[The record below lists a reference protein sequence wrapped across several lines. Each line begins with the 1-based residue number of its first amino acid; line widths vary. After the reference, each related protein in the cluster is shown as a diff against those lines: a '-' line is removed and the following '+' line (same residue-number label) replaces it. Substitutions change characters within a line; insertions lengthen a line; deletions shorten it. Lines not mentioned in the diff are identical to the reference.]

1 MKKKLIATIIFGFL
15 VLLGL
20 SQSTEVRKYKV
31 GFSQCTNADTWR
43 KTMLLEML
51 NELTYYPSLELIT
64 KNAENNSQKQVQD
77 INELLAQNIDLLIV
91 SPNESEPLTPI
102 VKKVYKQGI
111 PVILIDRKIES
122 EDYTAF
128 IGANN
133 YQIGKS
139 AGKYAVKLLKGE
151 GNILEIEGLMGSS
164 PTKDRHNGFLDEI
177 SKFPNITIVK
187 SKSGEWEYTGGWQTM
202 NEALSQKLSFDLVY
216 AHNDVMAMGAHN
228 SYIKQK
234 KEKNIFIIGIDGL
247 PGPDGGIQA
256 VIDKKFDATLL
267 YPTGGR
273 ISISLAADILNNKPF
288 YKENDLNTM
297 VIDSANV
304 QAIKSQ
310 SEEILTL
317 HKNIDSSKQ
326 NFDLQLQ
333 RFYSQQI
340 YLIVSL
346 VSLVLVII
354 LVTLLFRAFRNKQLA
369 NNKLEAQTKEI
380 IRQNEELKRI
390 SFQLEQATQAKLRFF
405 TNISHEFRTPLT
417 LILGPLED
425 IMNNSRLTPDLLNR
439 LQMMHR
445 NANRLLRLINQLM
458 DLQKMDSSKM
468 KLNAGLYDIVQFT
481 KGIKESFDELAI
493 KKHIEYQFKPAIAK
507 QELLFDKDKLDKI
520 LFNLLSNA
528 FKFTSDY
535 GKIEILIETCKHQF
549 KEAQCDAIKI
559 IVMDNG
565 IGISENQL
573 AWIFEIFYRG
583 DQQNDRTIEG
593 TGVGLA
599 LSKGFVDLHK
609 GDLTVESK
617 KGEGS
622 SFYVF
627 LRLGKDHINSEEIIL
642 KDKEYD
648 RVERQIEAIYE
659 PVKTDEPKQERTT
672 RLNTNFDQQSTILI
686 VEDNSDVREFIKNSL
701 LNDYRIIEAGNG
713 KEALEMIDQ
722 EEPDLI
728 ICDVMMPVMDG
739 LEFTKKLK
747 SDIQICHIP
756 VILLTARSS
765 QEEKIE
771 GLETGADSYM
781 PKPFNSNHLL
791 VRVRKLIE
799 IRQKIRKHYQESML
813 LPGGSENKMSM
824 LDNSFLKRCMK
835 AIERNI
841 QNSDYGVEELSV
853 EIGLSRVH
861 VYRKM
866 KHLTGLTVSEFIR
879 NIKLNKATVLLKES
893 GKSIAE
899 VAYETGFSS
908 PSYFSKSFKD
918 YLKISPSEFVQNNAS
933 NNG

>member
-1 MKKKLIATIIFGFL
+1 MKKHLLIALIFLLFILFGF
-15 VLLGL
+15 
-20 SQSTEVRKYKV
+20 SQNPAIRKFKV

-43 KTMLLEML
+43 KTMFSEML
-51 NELTYYPSLELIT
+51 NELTYYPNLELIT
-64 KNAENNSQKQVQD
+64 KNAENNSVKQVKD
-77 INELLAQNIDLLIV
+77 INELLSENIDLLIV

-102 VKKVYKQGI
+102 VKKVYQKGI

-139 AGKYAVKLLKGE
+139 AGKYAVKLLKGS
-151 GNILEIEGLMGSS
+151 GKILEIEGLMGSS
-164 PTKDRHNGFLDEI
+164 PTRERHNGFLDEI
-177 SKFPNITIVK
+177 SKFPGISIVK
-187 SKSGEWEYTGGWQTM
+187 SKSGEWEYTGGWKIM
-202 NEALSQKLSFDLVY
+202 NEALSEKLEFDMVY
-216 AHNDVMAMGAHN
+216 AHNDVMALGAYN

-234 KEKNIFIIGIDGL
+234 KEKNIFFIGIDGL
-247 PGPDGGIQA
+247 PGSDGGIQA

-297 VIDSANV
+297 VIDSSNV
-304 QAIKSQ
+304 KAVKSQ
-310 SEEILTL
+310 SEEILSL
-317 HKNIDSSKQ
+317 HKNIDSTKQ

-333 RFYSQQI
+333 RFYSQQFW
-340 YLIVSL
+340 LIVSV
-346 VSLVLVII
+346 VSLFLVII

-369 NNKLEAQTKEI
+369 NQKLEIQTKEI
-380 IRQNEELKRI
+380 IRQNEELKSI
-390 SFQLEQATQAKLRFF
+390 SLQLEEATLAKLRFF

-425 IMNNSRLTPDLLNR
+425 IMSNSRLTPELLNR

-445 NANRLLRLINQLM
+445 NAIRLLRLINQLM

-468 KLNAGLYDIVQFT
+468 RVNAGYFDIVQFT
-481 KGIKESFDELAI
+481 REIKESFDELAN
-493 KKHIEYQFKPAIAK
+493 KKHIDYHFTTDMPK
-507 QELLFDKDKLDKI
+507 QELLFDKDKVDKI

-528 FKFTSDY
+528 FKFTSDS
-535 GKIEILIETCKHQF
+535 GKIEIFIQNTKHQF
-549 KEAQCDAIKI
+549 KDQMCDAVKI
-559 IVMDNG
+559 TVKDNG
-565 IGISENQL
+565 VGISENQL

-583 DQQNDRTIEG
+583 DHQVDRIIEG

-599 LSKGFVDLHK
+599 LSKGFIDLLK

-617 KGEGS
+617 KGDGS
-622 SFYVF
+622 SFHVF
-627 LRLGKDHINSEEIIL
+627 LRHGKDHINSDEIIL
-642 KDKEYD
+642 KDKNYD
-648 RVERQIEAIYE
+648 RIGRQIETDAE
-659 PVKTDEPKQERTT
+659 SSVKTQDKEMEKNPKQH
-672 RLNTNFDQQSTILI
+672 NSFDFPFSILI
-686 VEDNSDVREFIKNSL
+686 VEDNSDVRSFIKNCL
-701 LNDYRIIEAGNG
+701 LDKYKIFEASNG
-713 KEALEMIDQ
+713 KEALDKIDQ

-739 LEFTKKLK
+739 LEFTNKLK
-747 SDIQICHIP
+747 SDINICHIP

-765 QEEKIE
+765 HEEKIE

-781 PKPFNSNHLL
+781 PKPFNSRHLL

-799 IRQKIRKHYQESML
+799 TRQKIRKHYQENML
-813 LPGGSENKMSM
+813 LPNTGENRISQ
-824 LDNSFLKRCMK
+824 LDNSFLKRCVK
-835 AIERNI
+835 TIEKNI
-841 QNSDYGVEELSV
+841 QNSDYGVEELST

-861 VYRKM
+861 VYRKI
-866 KHLTGLTVSEFIR
+866 KHLTGLSVSEFIR
-879 NIKLNKATVLLKES
+879 NIKLNKAVVLLRES
-893 GKSIAE
+893 GKSISE

-918 YLKISPSEFVQNNAS
+918 YLKISPSEFVQSNT

>member
-1 MKKKLIATIIFGFL
+1 
-15 VLLGL
+15 
-20 SQSTEVRKYKV
+20 
-31 GFSQCTNADTWR
+31 
-43 KTMLLEML
+43 
-51 NELTYYPSLELIT
+51 
-64 KNAENNSQKQVQD
+64 
-77 INELLAQNIDLLIV
+77 
-91 SPNESEPLTPI
+91 
-102 VKKVYKQGI
+102 
-111 PVILIDRKIES
+111 
-122 EDYTAF
+122 
-128 IGANN
+128 
-133 YQIGKS
+133 
-139 AGKYAVKLLKGE
+139 
-151 GNILEIEGLMGSS
+151 MGSS

-216 AHNDVMAMGAHN
+216 AHNDVMATGAYN

-247 PGPDGGIQA
+247 PGPEGGIQA

-304 QAIKSQ
+304 QAVKSQ
-310 SEEILTL
+310 SEEILSL

-468 KLNAGLYDIVQFT
+468 KLNAGLYDIEQFT

-507 QELLFDKDKLDKI
+507 KELLFDKDKLDKI

-549 KEAQCDAIKI
+549 KETLCDAIKI

-583 DQQNDRTIEG
+583 DQQNDRTFEG

-609 GDLTVESK
+609 GDLTVKSK

-659 PVKTDEPKQERTT
+659 PIKTDEPKQERTT
-672 RLNTNFDQQSTILI
+672 RLNNNFDQQSTILI
-686 VEDNSDVREFIKNSL
+686 VEDNSDVREFIK
-701 LNDYRIIEAGNG
+701 I
-713 KEALEMIDQ
+713 
-722 EEPDLI
+722 
-728 ICDVMMPVMDG
+728 
-739 LEFTKKLK
+739 
-747 SDIQICHIP
+747 
-756 VILLTARSS
+756 
-765 QEEKIE
+765 
-771 GLETGADSYM
+771 
-781 PKPFNSNHLL
+781 
-791 VRVRKLIE
+791 
-799 IRQKIRKHYQESML
+799 HY
-813 LPGGSENKMSM
+813 
-824 LDNSFLKRCMK
+824 
-835 AIERNI
+835 
-841 QNSDYGVEELSV
+841 
-853 EIGLSRVH
+853 
-861 VYRKM
+861 
-866 KHLTGLTVSEFIR
+866 
-879 NIKLNKATVLLKES
+879 
-893 GKSIAE
+893 
-899 VAYETGFSS
+899 
-908 PSYFSKSFKD
+908 
-918 YLKISPSEFVQNNAS
+918 
-933 NNG
+933 

>member
-1 MKKKLIATIIFGFL
+1 MKKQLFITLIFT
-15 VLLGL
+15 LLIHFSF
-20 SQSTEVRKYKV
+20 SQTPQIRKYKV
-31 GFSQCTNADTWR
+31 GFSQCTNADSWR

-51 NELTYYPSLELIT
+51 NELTYYPNLELIT
-64 KNAENNSQKQVQD
+64 RNAENNSQKQVQD
-77 INELLAQNIDLLIV
+77 ITDLLAQNIDLLIV

-102 VKKVYKQGI
+102 VKKVYKKGI
-111 PVILIDRKIES
+111 PVVLIDRKIES

-151 GNILEIEGLMGSS
+151 GKILEIEGLMGSS
-164 PTKDRHNGFLDEI
+164 PTKDRHNGFIDEI
-177 SKFPNITIVK
+177 SKFPNIEIVK
-187 SKSGEWEYTGGWQTM
+187 SKSGEWEYSGGWQTM

-216 AHNDVMAMGAHN
+216 AHNDVMAMGAYN

-234 KEKNIFIIGIDGL
+234 KEKNIFLIGVDGL
-247 PGPDGGIQA
+247 PGTDGGIQA

-297 VIDSANV
+297 VIDSTNV

-354 LVTLLFRAFRNKQLA
+354 LVTLLFRAFRNKQMA
-369 NNKLEAQTKEI
+369 NFKLEAQTREI
-380 IRQNEELKRI
+380 IRQNEELRKI
-390 SFQLEQATQAKLRFF
+390 SVQLEEATQAKLRFF

-425 IMNNSRLTPDLLNR
+425 IMKNSRITPELLNR

-458 DLQKMDSSKM
+458 DLQRMDNSKM
-468 KLNAGLYDIVQFT
+468 KLNAGLYDIVKFT

-493 KKHIEYQFKPAIAK
+493 KKHIEYQFKPAIAN
-507 QELLFDKDKLDKI
+507 QDLLFDKDKVDKI

-528 FKFTSDY
+528 FKFTSDS
-535 GKIEILIETCKHQF
+535 GKIELLIETCKHQF
-549 KEAQCDAIKI
+549 KDKLCDAIKI
-559 IVMDNG
+559 TVKDNG

-583 DQQNDRTIEG
+583 DQQTDRIIEG

-609 GDLTVESK
+609 GDLTVESS
-617 KGEGS
+617 KGKGS

-627 LRLGKDHINSEEIIL
+627 LRLGKDHINTDEIIL
-642 KDKEYD
+642 TDKEYD
-648 RVERQIEAIYE
+648 RVERQIETIYE
-659 PVKTDEPKQERTT
+659 PVKTDKPGQEKTT
-672 RLNTNFDQQSTILI
+672 RINNNFEEQLTILI

-713 KEALEMIDQ
+713 KEALEKIDQ

-739 LEFTKKLK
+739 LEFTQKLK

-765 QEEKIE
+765 QEDKIE

-813 LPGGSENKMSM
+813 LPGGSENKMSQ
-824 LDNSFLKRCMK
+824 LDNSFLKRCIK

-841 QNSDYGVEELSV
+841 QNPEYGVEELSV

-861 VYRKM
+861 VYRKI

-918 YLKISPSEFVQNNAS
+918 YLKISPSEFIQNNAHK
-933 NNG
+933 NG